1 MLKWGSFIKEKD
13 GEWDGLNNAAIYSF
27 NSNIINSFVREMF
40 QNSID
45 ARDKNLSPDPKTEKI
60 PPLKIRINYK
70 EILQNEFPDFNGF
83 YGIFKKIAGSQPN
96 KQHAKFFNNAF
107 KVLGD
112 KRKIPLFVFEDY
124 NTYGLSG
131 SDDDPESSFN
141 ACVISEGISVNKDAT
156 SGGSFGIGK
165 NAIYGLSSLRTVFYS
180 SLDTSGNYIFQG
192 KSKLA
197 SYYDDNGKT
206 REHKIYCGEKKDFR
220 SIRDIKSLSD
230 SNRQIFY
237 RDQPGLSQ
245 YAVCPIENDNWP
257 EEFVKA
263 ILRNYWMLLEKGE
276 LEVELLQQD
285 KLSYVLAK
293 NSLEKLMT
301 EFFSPE
307 NYEPEDI
314 SPKGNPFE
322 YYNCY
327 KNGTCIQMHD
337 LGQLGNVRFFYNE
350 IADRNTNAIAYLR
363 NDMVVYAKSVHG
375 FGSIGYCGVF
385 MCDSNQGNEILRA
398 MEPPT
403 HDSFSPDRL
412 QEKLEGYS
420 SSDGREILNQIRLLV
435 KSGLQTIV
443 DKYTKPV
450 EDIPWLDNLLS
461 SLKGAAGIGA
471 GDRTN
476 EESENETTEKIGKD
490 VKKKLTFSSQNRN
503 SLINDDN
510 GEIEDN
516 GSGDPAPGPGPRPPR
531 PEPRPGPKPGPKP
544 IKKAKI
550 RSRIFKTGK
559 EKKIGSK
566 KYASYRIHLTSER
579 EIQNADIVISQ
590 QGDTGNVGM
599 FEIGDVFVLGG
610 PQLDFSEE
618 KNKQS
623 EIIAYRIKSLTVP
636 SVIEFYVN
644 EPYKSSFK
652 LINL

>member
-45 ARDKNLSPDPKTEKI
+45 ARDKNLLPDPKTKKK

-70 EILQNEFPDFNGF
+70 EVLQNKFPDFEGF
-83 YGIFKKIAGSQPN
+83 YEIFRKIAGSQPN
-96 KQHAKFFNNAF
+96 KPHAKFFNNAF

-131 SDDDPESSFN
+131 ADDDPKSSFN
-141 ACVISEGISVNKDAT
+141 ACVISEGISVNKDPT

-180 SLDTSGNYIFQG
+180 SLDTNNIYVFQG
-192 KSKLA
+192 KAKLA
-197 SYYDDNGKT
+197 SYYDENGKT
-206 REHKIYCGEKKDFR
+206 REHKIYCGEKEDYR

-230 SNRQIFY
+230 DYRQIFQ

-245 YAVCPIENDNWP
+245 YAVCPIENENWP

-276 LEVELLQQD
+276 LEVELLEQD
-285 KLSYVLAK
+285 NLLYVLTK
-293 NSLEKLMT
+293 NSLEELMIK
-301 EFFSPE
+301 FFAPE

-314 SPKGNPFE
+314 SPKGNPYE

-327 KNGTCIQMHD
+327 KNGTCIEIEE

-385 MCDSNQGNEILRA
+385 MCDSDQGNEILRA

-420 SSDGREILNQIRLLV
+420 AKDGREILGQIRALV
-435 KSGLQTIV
+435 KSGLQTIM
-443 DKYTKPV
+443 DKYTQPV

-476 EESENETTEKIGKD
+476 EESEIETTEKIGKD
-490 VKKKLTFSSQNRN
+490 IRKNLTFGSQSRN
-503 SLINDDN
+503 SVINDAN

-516 GSGDPAPGPGPRPPR
+516 GSSDPTPGPGPRSPGPKPR
-531 PEPRPGPKPGPKP
+531 PRPKPGPKP
-544 IKKAKI
+544 ITKSKI
-550 RSRIFKTGK
+550 KSRIFKTGK
-559 EKKIGSK
+559 EKNIGSQ
-566 KYASYRIHLTSER
+566 KYASYRIHLTTER
-579 EIQNADIVISQ
+579 EILNTDIVISQ

-599 FEIGDVFVLGG
+599 FEIGEVVVLGG
-610 PQLDFSEE
+610 SELEFSEE

-623 EIIAYRIKSLTVP
+623 ETIAYRIKSLTIP
-636 SVIEFYVN
+636 SIIELYVN

-652 LINL
+652 LIKS